1 MRFGLQIATYSRN
14 NAENPWDSMLAAVQL
29 AEEVGFESVWYED
42 HFMFRN
48 DEDPA
53 QLSSQLECLMTI
65 AALAASTTRIKL
77 GMLVLAAPYR
87 NAALLAKMLT
97 TLDLVSHGRLIIGLG
112 AGWHEQEF
120 RGYGWP
126 FLSVRERMEQLE
138 DTIQIIDAL
147 MTTRPASFQGK
158 HFSID
163 CALNDPAPLQRPR
176 PPLLIGGNGEQ
187 RTLRLVAQYAD
198 MCNVY
203 GTVAECQHKF
213 EVLRQHCT
221 ALGRPYENIT
231 RTINYW
237 ALLADTEAERT
248 TKAAHYPEAFSVDT
262 TQETIKAF
270 QEFAAI
276 GTQYVI
282 VKILD
287 AGDITPVQHF
297 AKHILP
303 VFADTE
309 AQQ

>member
-1 MRFGLQIATYSRN
+1 MRFGLQIATYSLN
-14 NAENPWDSMLAAVQL
+14 SPDNPWDHMRAAAQL

-42 HFMFRN
+42 HFMFRD

-53 QLSSQLECLMTI
+53 QLSSQLECLMTL

-77 GMLVLAAPYR
+77 GMLVLGAPYR
-87 NAALLAKMLT
+87 NPALLAKMLT

-120 RGYGWP
+120 RAYGWP
-126 FLSVRERMEQLE
+126 FLGVRERMEQLE
-138 DTIQIIDAL
+138 DTVQIINAL
-147 MTTRPASFQGK
+147 MTTRPASFQGR
-158 HFSID
+158 HFAID
-163 CALNDPAPLQRPR
+163 RALNDPAPLQRPR

-203 GTVAECQHKF
+203 GTAAECQRKF
-213 EVLRQHCT
+213 EILRQHC
-221 ALGRPYENIT
+221 AAVGRPYESIT

-237 ALLADTEAERT
+237 ALLADTEAERA

-262 TQETIKAF
+262 TQATIQAL

-276 GTQYVI
+276 GTQYAI

-287 AGDITPVQHF
+287 AGDLTPVQHF
-297 AKHILP
+297 AQHVLP
-303 VFADTE
+303 VFA
-309 AQQ
+309 Q